1 MKRLEYYGAGNMEQE
16 IKRIQ
21 FLTDQGCQSFFDQI
35 TAYMEHKYGIDS
47 VKDVL
52 GMTAVWARRGRIKEQ
67 SMQRRNGETPKRL
80 GRILYGLKHDNE
92 LL

>member
-47 VKDVL
+47 VKDML
-52 GMTAVWARRGRIKEQ
+52 GMTSVWGQQQDKEQ
-67 SMQRRNGETPKRL
+67 SMQRRKLKPKKAWK
-80 GRILYGLKHDNE
+80 ICWP
-92 LL
+92 